1 MQVISGRN
9 TERTT
14 WGQKKIEDLSQKA
27 IQFVLGTCFNFF
39 YSSSSASP
47 LYSPVSFCGIPV
59 GAFQNKLP
67 DLSLDNMIGKNFI
80 PNTTTHF

>member
-1 MQVISGRN
+1 MSNLGKSW
-9 TERTT
+9 TK
-14 WGQKKIEDLSQKA
+14 GLSKQA
-27 IQFVLGTCFNFF
+27 IQFALGTCFHFF

-67 DLSLDNMIGKNFI
+67 DLSLDNMIGKNIF
-80 PNTTTHF
+80 H